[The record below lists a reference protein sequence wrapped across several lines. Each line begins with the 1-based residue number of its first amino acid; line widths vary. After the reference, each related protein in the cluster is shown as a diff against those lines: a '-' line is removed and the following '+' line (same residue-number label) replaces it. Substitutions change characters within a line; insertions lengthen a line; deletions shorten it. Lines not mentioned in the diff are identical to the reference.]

1 MVLRLTCIFLGSLT
15 YIVVSPLN
23 INYTSKCWVL
33 STQEKKQRG
42 NQHLQAPFD
51 EDSDSCVKSNRLSR
65 KEIPDVLLSAL
76 IYTSPPLQSAYR
88 INQGRLYS

>member
-33 STQEKKQRG
+33 SAQEKKQRG

-51 EDSDSCVKSNRLSR
+51 EDSDSCVKSNSLSR
-65 KEIPDVLLSAL
+65 KEIPGVLLSVYL
-76 IYTSPPLQSAYR
+76 TTTSVSLQ
-88 INQGRLYS
+88 NKPG